1 MHRSLMNKIYSNSAL
16 LFAAC
21 VLTYGSFVFYPKWQK
36 PQTEAELSWDIAG
49 YYFYLPAFFIY
60 NDPLKVGFKDDI
72 QKKYNPQTV
81 YYSTALYPPT
91 GNQVMKYASGM
102 AIMYAPAFFAA
113 HFSARFLGYAADGFS
128 LPYQFAIQF
137 WSLLVAFVGLYYVR
151 KVLIKLKFS
160 DKAVAVTLVLY
171 ILATNYLDYASVTN
185 AMPHSYIFTLYAL
198 LVWNILKFYENGANE
213 KIENKRTIQEGQ
225 QTKEY
230 AQAVFNKK
238 SKIQNSKFKIL
249 LPAIG
254 IGTTIGLAVLARP
267 SELPI
272 ILLPVLWGIG
282 SLDDAGQ
289 RLLFLKENI
298 LSIAV
303 AVITFAAWVSVQL
316 IYWKAATGKFL
327 YNSYGDGEDFFDW
340 KHPHIIVGLFS
351 AQKGWFVYTPIMIF
365 AVFGLVLLFKKQRG
379 IFFPITVFLAA
390 FIYVSF
396 AYKIW
401 WYAASIGQ
409 RQMIQTYSI
418 LAIPFAAFVQWLLDI
433 GHRTLDVGRWKME
446 STKEMFSKVQS
457 PKSKILIIFSTL
469 FIVACIYMNL
479 FWTYNAHI
487 GGNFDGENM
496 TRAYFWRVLGKTQ
509 HDRDDDKLLDNK
521 YDVKGER
528 KNIEVFY
535 TNNFEADT
543 STHLSTDSVIA
554 GKKSLYLDKTHQ
566 VSEYPLPRFD
576 KNKTWLRATATFYIR
591 EKETDVWK
599 MSKFQIIFKKNKH
612 VVRINEIR
620 LQRLMNDFET
630 RPIQLDA
637 KIPKID
643 FDSVFIG
650 FDNNGG
656 NKKIWIDD
664 LSVETFD

>member
-1 MHRSLMNKIYSNSAL
+1 MNKFYSQSAL
-16 LFAAC
+16 LFAFC
-21 VLTYGSFVFYPKWQK
+21 VLTFASFVFYPKWKK
-36 PQTEAELSWDIAG
+36 PQTEAELSWDVAG

-60 NDPLKVGFKDDI
+60 KDPLKVGFKDDI

-102 AIMYAPAFFAA
+102 AIMYAPAFFVA
-113 HFSARFLGYAADGFS
+113 HLSANFLSFPADGFS
-128 LPYQFAIQF
+128 LPYQFAIQL
-137 WSLLVAFVGLYYVR
+137 WSLLLAFVGLYYLR
-151 KVLIKLKFS
+151 KVLLKLNFS
-160 DKAVAVTLVLY
+160 DKAVAITLVLY
-171 ILATNYLDYASVTN
+171 ILATNYLDYASITN
-185 AMPHSYIFTLYAL
+185 AMSHSYIFTLYAL
-198 LVWNILKFYENGANE
+198 LLWCILKFYENGANE
-213 KIENKRTIQEGQ
+213 NVEINFQ
-225 QTKEY
+225 
-230 AQAVFNKK
+230 NPK
-238 SKIQNSKFKIL
+238 SKIFI
-249 LPAIG
+249 PAVG

-282 SLDDAGQ
+282 SLEDVKQ

-298 LSIAV
+298 FSVAM
-303 AVITFAAWVSVQL
+303 AVITFAAWISIQL
-316 IYWKAATGKFL
+316 IYWKAVTGKFL
-327 YNSYGDGEDFFDW
+327 YNSYGEGEKFFDW
-340 KHPHIIVGLFS
+340 KRPHIIDGLFS

-365 AVFGLVLLFKKQRG
+365 AMFGLVLLYKKQRG
-379 IFFPITVFLAA
+379 IFFPITIYLAA

-401 WYAASIGQ
+401 WYAGSLGQ
-409 RQMIQTYSI
+409 RQMVQTYSI
-418 LAIPFAAFVQWLLDI
+418 LAIPFAAFVQWLLDFRLWTI
-433 GHRTLDVGRWKME
+433 DFGQWTTNVNKNPNLNFQNLE
-446 STKEMFSKVQS
+446 SNVQR
-457 PKSKILIIFSTL
+457 PMSKILFPILTTL
-469 FIVACIYMNL
+469 FIGACIYMNL

-496 TRAYFWRVLGKTQ
+496 TRAYFWRVLGKTE

-543 STHLSTDSVIA
+543 SAYLSTDSVIN
-554 GKKSLYLDKTHQ
+554 GKKSLFLDKTHQ
-566 VSEYPLPRFD
+566 VTEYRLPLFD
-576 KNKTWLRATATFYIR
+576 KNKTWLRAVATFYIR
-591 EKETDVWK
+591 EKEYDIWK
-599 MSKFQIIFKKNKH
+599 MSKFQIIFKKNKQ
-612 VVRINEIR
+612 VVRVNEIR
-620 LQRLMNDFET
+620 LQRLMNAFET
-630 RPIQLDA
+630 RQISLDA

-656 NKKIWIDD
+656 NKKIWLDD